1 MKKLNLTMLLFAILA
16 TICIMSVGIFIAEQN
31 IIGIIT
37 ASISFVL
44 AMGFGF
50 VTKKKMREQGRL

>member
-1 MKKLNLTMLLFAILA
+1 MLLFAILA

-37 ASISFVL
+37 ASISFVI